1 MPVNVIMPPASA
13 PKIVWAADVVIGR
26 LCWSPM
32 CSSRTG
38 SPIAS
43 ATATTL
49 AARTGSHIA
58 ELSRIR
64 NRNRRL
70 VASRWWWAWCAWSA
84 PAGLMA

>member
-13 PKIVWAADVVIGR
+13 PKIVWAADVVIGSR
-26 LCWSPM
+26 CWSPR
-32 CSSRTG
+32 CWSSTG
-38 SPIAS
+38 NPIAS

-58 ELSRIR
+58 ELSRMR

-70 VASRWWWAWCAWSA
+70 VAATWWCAWSS
-84 PAGLMA
+84 PATLIA